1 MVNCHILLVSFPGQG
16 HINPSLQFAKRL
28 LQIGAKVTFST
39 SLSAISRMSEAAS
52 TIPGLTLAPFSDGYD
67 NGWTSADDVRDFM
80 SSFRNCGSEAVKN
93 LLLAKENE
101 GHPFTHMVYSTL
113 VTWAGEVANELQI
126 PSTLLWNQPA
136 TVFYAYYLYFCKN
149 EIFTG
154 ENSEVVELPGLPLVL
169 SSSDLPSFMQSS
181 SPVIYNFSLPIYK
194 EHFEILDGAGT
205 RQKVLVNTFDALE
218 FETLR
223 AFNKYD
229 LMGIGPLIPSAFL
242 DGKDP
247 LDTSFG
253 GDLIQKTVDYID
265 WLNSKDELSV
275 IYVSFGSFS
284 NLSKQQMEEIAKGLI
299 KSQKPFLWV
308 IRDRK
313 SGTEGEEDNTLSL
326 MKEVEKQG
334 MIVPWCSQLEVL
346 SHPSVGCF
354 LTHSGWNSCI
364 ESLSSGVPMVAFPQW
379 ADQPMNSKLVK
390 DYWKTGLRAAAATDG
405 GILMADEIARC
416 LEIAMG
422 GGERG
427 EDMRKQAQ
435 KWKILAKE
443 AVKEG
448 GSSNVNLK
456 AFTDQIVGLNQSL
469 SS

>member
-67 NGWTSADDVRDFM
+67 NGWTGAKDFQDFM
-80 SSFRNCGSEAVKN
+80 SSFRTCGSEAVKH
-93 LLLAKENE
+93 LLLAKEKE
-101 GHPFTHMVYSTL
+101 GHSFTHVVYSTL
-113 VTWAGEVANELQI
+113 VTWAGEVAYQLQI

-136 TVFYAYYLYFCKN
+136 TVFYAYYLYFNKN

-154 ENSEVVELPGLPLVL
+154 ENSEGIELPGLPLVL
-169 SSSDLPSFMQSS
+169 SSCDLPSFMQSS
-181 SPVIYNFSLPIYK
+181 SPVIYNFALPTFK
-194 EHFEILDGAGT
+194 EHFEILERAGT
-205 RQKVLVNTFDALE
+205 KQKVLVNTFDALE

-247 LDTSFG
+247 LDTSYG

-275 IYVSFGSFS
+275 IYISFGSFS

-308 IRDRK
+308 IRDGK

-346 SHPSVGCF
+346 SHHSVGCF
-354 LTHSGWNSCI
+354 LTHCGWNSCI
-364 ESLSSGVPMVAFPQW
+364 ESLASGVPVVAFPQW
-379 ADQPMNSKLVK
+379 TDQFTNAKLIQ
-390 DYWKTGLRAAAATDG
+390 DFWKTGLKLAAHVDG
-405 GILMADEIARC
+405 GIVTADEIARC
-416 LEIAMG
+416 LEIVMR

-427 EDMRKQAQ
+427 DEMRKQAQ
-435 KWKILAKE
+435 QWKILAKE

-448 GSSNVNLK
+448 GSRLHLEFQK
-456 AFTDQIVGLNQSL
+456 IDQVVGSNQSF
-469 SS
+469 ST